1 MAEDFYI
8 KKPDNKADIGKKY
21 WIWDLMGTVYV
32 CVQWEGEMKG
42 REEQVFFGSALLY
55 VYAFCSIMQS
65 FHGTEVS
72 SSGFGSQLCH
82 FSIIW
87 TWVNYSF
94 PHWKSQD
101 NTYFSFSEGLVENM
115 GFPGGSV
122 DLGNGKTHCSIL
134 AWEIPWTGAWQAAVH
149 GVAEESDVTLWLN
162 NSKVESIN
170 TFYLFLAALGLP
182 CCVLVFSSCRSVTTV
197 NYALCFKLKYSKI
210 YKKVKVHCGLEE
222 FRVVYQ
228 K

>member
-1 MAEDFYI
+1 MISYGICVSDLLHLMWSYLVASLSFLLIKTKTNIGRGFLYM

-42 REEQVFFGSALLY
+42 REEQIFFGSALLY

-65 FHGTEVS
+65 FYGTEVS

-101 NTYFSFSEGLVENM
+101 NTYFSFCEELVENM

-122 DLGNGKTHCSIL
+122 DLGNGKTHCSRL
-134 AWEIPWTGAWQAAVH
+134 AWEIPWTGEPGRLQSM
-149 GVAEESDVTLWLN
+149 GLQKSQTWL
-162 NSKVESIN
+162 
-170 TFYLFLAALGLP
+170 
-182 CCVLVFSSCRSVTTV
+182 CDWTT
-197 NYALCFKLKYSKI
+197 AKW
-210 YKKVKVHCGLEE
+210 
-222 FRVVYQ
+222 RV
-228 K
+228 